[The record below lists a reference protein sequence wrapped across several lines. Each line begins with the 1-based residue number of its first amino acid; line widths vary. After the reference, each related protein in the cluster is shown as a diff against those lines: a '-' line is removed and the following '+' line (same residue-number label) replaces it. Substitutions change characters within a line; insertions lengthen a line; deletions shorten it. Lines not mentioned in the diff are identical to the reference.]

1 MAWLL
6 PFFQWLWGGRG
17 CWRDALPAR
26 RSCSDIA
33 TSSPQTL
40 ICPRLSGLP
49 WPASL
54 RHLIKLFRHRPG
66 RIRSPLP
73 LQAPHDAGD
82 GAGESAARRAPQ
94 PSSSA
99 GCCPGAACPAAR
111 HGTRLGGGLEIGLLQ
126 PRSPWYPKLG
136 PARPRRLL
144 ATTHDYHPADVAA
157 TELGVGRVMHV
168 CHPAADEDAQ
178 PHHQQVFH
186 LDAREATLEGKENAG
201 EGQGSARVGGGW
213 TRTTSFIQT
222 NLSAGET
229 FSLFYIYSPVYYATP
244 AASRSLKIP

>member
-17 CWRDALPAR
+17 CWRDALPAH

-111 HGTRLGGGLEIGLLQ
+111 HGTRLGGGAGNWAPAAPLTPVPQTGTSTAAKTAGHHSRLSSGRRGRDRA
-126 PRSPWYPKLG
+126 RSRTSNACMPPSC
-136 PARPRRLL
+136 PRRC
-144 ATTHDYHPADVAA
+144 P
-157 TELGVGRVMHV
+157 
-168 CHPAADEDAQ
+168 
-178 PHHQQVFH
+178 
-186 LDAREATLEGKENAG
+186 
-201 EGQGSARVGGGW
+201 
-213 TRTTSFIQT
+213 
-222 NLSAGET
+222 
-229 FSLFYIYSPVYYATP
+229 ATP
-244 AASRSLKIP
+244 PAGISP